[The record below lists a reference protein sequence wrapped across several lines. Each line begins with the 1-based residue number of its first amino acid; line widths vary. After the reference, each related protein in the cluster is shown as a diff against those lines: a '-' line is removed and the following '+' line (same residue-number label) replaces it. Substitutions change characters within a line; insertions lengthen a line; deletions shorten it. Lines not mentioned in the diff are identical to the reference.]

1 MSATRIF
8 FFRNH
13 FDNFQATA
21 EDEGTSLRNSCL
33 TPVAFKDLS
42 RALPTFADVV
52 VDDVVVIV
60 VGVVS
65 VVAVVV
71 VVVVDDVVVIVVVVA
86 VLDNAKSN
94 C

>member
-1 MSATRIF
+1 M
-8 FFRNH
+8 
-13 FDNFQATA
+13 
-21 EDEGTSLRNSCL
+21 RNSCL

-60 VGVVS
+60 VVAVVVVADVVVVSVVS
-65 VVAVVV
+65 VVA
-71 VVVVDDVVVIVVVVA
+71 VVVA

>member
-1 MSATRIF
+1 M
-8 FFRNH
+8 
-13 FDNFQATA
+13 
-21 EDEGTSLRNSCL
+21 RNSCL

-52 VDDVVVIV
+52 VDDVVFIV
-60 VGVVS
+60 

-71 VVVVDDVVVIVVVVA
+71 VSAVVFVVVIVVVVVA

>member
-1 MSATRIF
+1 M
-8 FFRNH
+8 
-13 FDNFQATA
+13 
-21 EDEGTSLRNSCL
+21 GNSCL

-60 VGVVS
+60 VVAVVVVVIVVGVVS

-71 VVVVDDVVVIVVVVA
+71 VV
-86 VLDNAKSN
+86 LDNAKSN

>member
-1 MSATRIF
+1 M
-8 FFRNH
+8 
-13 FDNFQATA
+13 
-21 EDEGTSLRNSCL
+21 RNSCL

-60 VGVVS
+60 V

-71 VVVVDDVVVIVVVVA
+71 VVIVVGVVSVVAAVVA